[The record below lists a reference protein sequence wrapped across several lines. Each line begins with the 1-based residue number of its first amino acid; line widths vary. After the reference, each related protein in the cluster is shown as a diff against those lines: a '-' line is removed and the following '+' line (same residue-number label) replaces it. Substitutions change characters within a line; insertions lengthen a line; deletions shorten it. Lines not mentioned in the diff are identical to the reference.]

1 MVIGDA
7 SEDTMKDDLAVFKD
21 GDAFE
26 TVTIIQDETNI
37 SIKYNPV
44 TSPFYSYKVI
54 DPCAASMNTMKICIL
69 SCIPT
74 PSRSSVIATTIH
86 MRLGSNPNYVLHG
99 TYDNLRA
106 VFANPNFMFYVLDN
120 LRTSMN
126 QASKNSD
133 VTKRNESN

>member
-1 MVIGDA
+1 MQEEPNFSKNSGGQEEANFSKNSAHSSHYAHVRVID
-7 SEDTMKDDLAVFKD
+7 
-21 GDAFE
+21 
-26 TVTIIQDETNI
+26 
-37 SIKYNPV
+37 PV
-44 TSPFYSYKVI
+44 TSPFYSYRVI

-74 PSRSSVIATTIH
+74 PPRSSVIATTIH

-126 QASKNSD
+126 QASKNSE
-133 VTKRNESN
+133 VTRRNESNRSI